1 MNYLKHKALLFS
13 VCIIAFANSYAE
25 EGMWLPIFLKQM
37 NEQAMIKGGLKIPV
51 EKIYSVN
58 QSSLKD
64 AVVLFGAGCTGEII
78 SDKGLLLTNHHC
90 GMSSIQSQSSVEHDY
105 LTNGYWAMTP
115 EEELYIPTLTVT
127 FVIRVDDVSADINKE
142 LSDTMS
148 EEDRENKI
156 KSLSFLL
163 ESKATEGTHYTAK
176 VKPYFNGNRFFLTV
190 METFK
195 DIRLVGAPPN
205 AIGDFGG
212 DTDNWMYPRHTADFS
227 VFRIYAGKDNKP
239 AAYSKDNVPYTPR
252 YHFTISL
259 KGVKEGD
266 FTMVYGFPGTTQEY
280 LPSYAVDIIE
290 KNIDPNRIK
299 IRKARLSIMR
309 SAMQASDT
317 VRIQYA
323 DKERRLNNYYKKWQ
337 GELVGLKR
345 LKTVARKKEFEK
357 SFSDWS
363 LKKNNL
369 THKNLLPEFEKAYSE
384 FRRFSVAK
392 DYYTEAV
399 MGIEVISFAKN
410 FISLAEMSVAKNA
423 DQKELTSAVEKLKT
437 GSIGFFKNYDARI
450 DKRVFAALLQLYVED
465 VDAALKSDVLK
476 KVKSKYQND
485 FNRFANE
492 VFEHSIFVS
501 QEKLNLVLTNYTPQS
516 VKKINEDPAYV
527 LMKNFLD
534 GQKNVDSMYDALSF
548 KLKKMNRIY
557 MQAQME
563 MQPDKN
569 FYPDANLTMRVT
581 YGNVKGYEPR
591 DGVEYKYF
599 TTLDGLMEKEDSTEE
614 DFVVPSKLKELYA
627 LKDYGPYGVSGT
639 LPVNFIATNHTT
651 GGNSGSPVINAY
663 GELIGTNFDRA
674 WEGVMS
680 DLQYDPDQCRNISL
694 DIRYTLFLIEKYAGC
709 KRLIEE
715 MTFAN

>member
-369 THKNLLPEFEKAYSE
+369 THKNLLPEFEKAYRE

-410 FISLAEMSVAKNA
+410 FISLAEMSVTKNA